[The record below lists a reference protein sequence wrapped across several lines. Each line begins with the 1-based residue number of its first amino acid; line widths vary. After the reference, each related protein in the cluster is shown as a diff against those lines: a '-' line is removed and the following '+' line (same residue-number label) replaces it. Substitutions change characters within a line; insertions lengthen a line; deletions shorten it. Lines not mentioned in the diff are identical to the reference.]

1 MTVANKETL
10 SVLRSSFALLAKR
23 DRTRVT
29 LIAIAQAFM
38 SLLDLIGVALFGI
51 IASLALSGINSEQPG
66 NRAGSV
72 LRFTNLFNFSLQVQ
86 TGILASTAVSL
97 LIFRTTLNFYISR
110 RILYYL
116 GIKSAVI
123 SKELI
128 TRVLSLNLLRL
139 QSWAP
144 QSILYNLTTGVSTIV
159 IGIVG
164 LCVTLISDFSLLLVL
179 FVGILVI
186 DPWVAISSVF
196 LFGLILYTLHRILDK
211 KSYRLGQVSRDLNVA
226 SNETIL
232 QTFVSYREIM
242 VRGRLKLYADRI
254 GGQRLALSK
263 VIAEQA
269 VMPNV
274 GKSVIEV
281 SVLLGAIVFSAI
293 QFLLFDS
300 SRAISSLSIFLV
312 AGTRVAPAVLRIQQ
326 GILQIRSNMGIAKA
340 TLEMVQDLPK
350 YHADLPVLTGLQ
362 TEHIDFSPSI
372 EVRDLKFSYLNSTV
386 NFIDIDRLS
395 IPCGSISALVG
406 PSGAGKTT
414 FVDLI
419 LGIFPPASGQI
430 SISGLSPVD
439 AIAKWPGALG
449 YVPQNVAI
457 CNGSVHE
464 NIALGFS
471 TDEVSTDEVWRAL
484 ELTSLLKWVEGLP
497 DGMNEVLGDYG
508 RKMSGGQRQRLGLAR
523 ALITHPKLLV
533 LDEATSSLDGQS
545 ESEIT
550 EALKSLPDENTILII
565 AHRLSTVIDADQVI
579 YMEEGR
585 ILATGTFEEVRKAV
599 PDFDRQA
606 QLMGL

>member
-29 LIAIAQAFM
+29 LIAITQAFM

-72 LRFTNLFNFSLQVQ
+72 LRFTNLSNFSLQVQ

-164 LCVTLISDFSLLLVL
+164 MCVTLISDFSLLLVL

-281 SVLLGAIVFSAI
+281 SVLLGAIVLSAI

-449 YVPQNVAI
+449 YVPQNVVI
-457 CNGSVHE
+457 SNGSVHE

-550 EALKSLPDENTILII
+550 EALKSLPDENTILVI

-579 YMEEGR
+579 YMDEGR
-585 ILATGTFEEVRKAV
+585 ILAIGTFDEVRKAV

>member
-1 MTVANKETL
+1 
-10 SVLRSSFALLAKR
+10 
-23 DRTRVT
+23 
-29 LIAIAQAFM
+29 
-38 SLLDLIGVALFGI
+38 
-51 IASLALSGINSEQPG
+51 
-66 NRAGSV
+66 
-72 LRFTNLFNFSLQVQ
+72 
-86 TGILASTAVSL
+86 
-97 LIFRTTLNFYISR
+97 
-110 RILYYL
+110 
-116 GIKSAVI
+116 
-123 SKELI
+123 
-128 TRVLSLNLLRL
+128 
-139 QSWAP
+139 
-144 QSILYNLTTGVSTIV
+144 
-159 IGIVG
+159 
-164 LCVTLISDFSLLLVL
+164 
-179 FVGILVI
+179 
-186 DPWVAISSVF
+186 
-196 LFGLILYTLHRILDK
+196 
-211 KSYRLGQVSRDLNVA
+211 
-226 SNETIL
+226 
-232 QTFVSYREIM
+232 
-242 VRGRLKLYADRI
+242 
-254 GGQRLALSK
+254 
-263 VIAEQA
+263 
-269 VMPNV
+269 V

-281 SVLLGAIVFSAI
+281 SVLLGAIVLSAI

-550 EALKSLPDENTILII
+550 EALKSLPDENTILVI

-579 YMEEGR
+579 YMDEGR
-585 ILATGTFEEVRKAV
+585 ILAIGTFDEVRKAV

>member
-29 LIAIAQAFM
+29 LIAITQAFM

-72 LRFTNLFNFSLQVQ
+72 LRFTNLSNFSLQVQ

-164 LCVTLISDFSLLLVL
+164 MCVTLISDFSLLLVL

-281 SVLLGAIVFSAI
+281 SVLLGAIVLSAI

-350 YHADLPVLTGLQ
+350 YHADLLVLTGLQ

-449 YVPQNVAI
+449 YVPQNVVI
-457 CNGSVHE
+457 SNGSVHE

-550 EALKSLPDENTILII
+550 EALKSLPDENTILVI

-579 YMEEGR
+579 YMDEGR
-585 ILATGTFEEVRKAV
+585 ILAIGTFDEVRKAV